1 MFKRKSASAKGLS
14 RALVGVVAALGLT
27 LVPAAAQAAWYRVET
42 DRFIVY
48 GEGSEKAARDYATRL
63 TVFDDILRRFNPAA
77 KDRVAA
83 TKVQVYLVAGEGELR
98 RVQPRLPPYT
108 AGFYSAMNEG
118 VFAIAIKS
126 GGTLGA
132 DDVLF
137 HEYAHHF
144 MLENFP
150 AAYPA
155 WFVEGFAEYFMTAEI
170 LPRDG
175 GVKVGG
181 YNEGRAY
188 SIFMQTWL
196 PMDEVLSKTTGETRT
211 DRMAAYYAQAWL
223 LTHYMRS
230 DPKRAEQLNQA
241 VLAISAGEP
250 PVQAFE
256 TATGMS
262 MPDLTKALK
271 GYRKLQII
279 TIRDPAKTT
288 PAVTVTALP
297 KSADDCLL
305 ANLRLILSPTGR
317 VDGEFLADVRR
328 KAAKYPG
335 DVLAERTLARAEF
348 VMGDVAAGEAIMK
361 RRLDAGT
368 PDYEDLLLA
377 GTGQLM
383 AGMRDRPNREA
394 RYRAGRP
401 LLAKAYQLDK
411 NDFRALYAYELAR
424 SIEAGY
430 PSDNDLNALLE
441 ARHLAPAVLETSLR
455 AGVALLQKGRREDA
469 AHVLAPVINNPHGGR
484 SAASARALLN
494 APQPG
499 QVEIAADDGPDEP
512 AQPPPAK
519 PAK

>member
-1 MFKRKSASAKGLS
+1 MTGRLVLIPLALLS
-14 RALVGVVAALGLT
+14 LAE
-27 LVPAAAQAAWYRVET
+27 PAHAGWYRAET
-42 DRFIVY
+42 DRFVVF
-48 GEGSEKAARDYATRL
+48 GEGREQRVRDYAIKLTTFDRTLRL
-63 TVFDDILRRFNPAA
+63 FHPSTLN
-77 KDRVAA
+77 RVPA
-83 TKVQVYLVAGEGELR
+83 TKVIVYLVNDQEDLR
-98 RVQPRLPPYT
+98 RVSPGLNRQIG
-108 AGFYSAMNEG
+108 GFYTAMNEG
-118 VFAIAIKS
+118 VFAVALS
-126 GGTLGA
+126 ETGA
-132 DDVLF
+132 GVDDVMF

-144 MLENFP
+144 MLDNFP
-150 AAYPA
+150 SAYPA

-181 YNEGRAY
+181 YNQGRAY

-196 PMDEVLSKTTGETRT
+196 PMEEVLSKTTGETRT

-230 DPKRAEQLNQA
+230 DPKRAEQLNKAVQA
-241 VLAISAGEP
+241 IAAGEP
-250 PVQAFE
+250 PVKAFE

-262 MPDLTKALK
+262 MADLTKALK
-271 GYRKLQII
+271 AYHQLQII
-279 TIRDPAKTT
+279 TIRDPNKVI

-297 KSADDCLL
+297 KSADDLLL

-361 RRLDAGT
+361 RRAEAGT

-383 AGMRDRPNREA
+383 AGMRNPATREA

-411 NDFRALYAYELAR
+411 DDFRALYAYELAR

-455 AGVALLQKGRREDA
+455 AGVALLQKGRREEA

-484 SAASARALLN
+484 SAASARALLSG
-494 APQPG
+494 APPG
-499 QVEIAADDGPDEP
+499 QAEIAPDDGAEEP
-512 AQPPPAK
+512 TQPPPAK